1 MTKRE
6 RPVKVVRSNEAA
18 DDGVVRNVP
27 GNHYDKHGSTNPIVV
42 RMMHTFHRRLVD
54 MASSVPHDS
63 ILDVGCG
70 EGRTTAVLSQALSS
84 SVVVG
89 CDLEVSAVSEGPRN
103 VSEGHFLAASVY
115 DLPFADDSFDL
126 VVATEVFEHLD
137 TPTKALEELRRVARS
152 SCLITVPNEPWWR
165 IGNMARG
172 AYLRDLGNTPG
183 HVQHWSTGGF
193 NRFLGEHFE
202 RVEVS
207 TAAMWNT
214 ALIRL

>member
-1 MTKRE
+1 MTRRD
-6 RPVKVVRSNEAA
+6 RPLKVVRSDEAA
-18 DDGVVRNVP
+18 EDGVVRNVP

-42 RMMHTFHRRLVD
+42 KMMHRFHGRLVD
-54 MASSVPHDS
+54 MAASVPHQS
-63 ILDVGCG
+63 VLDVGCG
-70 EGRTTAVLSQALSS
+70 EGRTTAVLSDALAS

-89 CDLEVSAVSEGPRN
+89 CDLEISAVREGPHN
-103 VSEGHFLAASVY
+103 VGDGHFLAASVY
-115 DLPFADDSFDL
+115 RLPFGDDAFDL

-137 TPTKALEELRRVARS
+137 TPAKALDELRRVARFA
-152 SCLITVPNEPWWR
+152 CLITVPNEPWWR

-183 HVQHWSTGGF
+183 HVQHWTTGGLR
-193 NRFLGEHFE
+193 RFLGDHFE
-202 RVEVS
+202 QVEVT